1 MPKPVS
7 FTRSKKLGDIT
18 SDPDIQP
25 WKDDEQAKDKS
36 AQELQGNL
44 ERKIQSG
51 QDVTQSDI
59 FSGQTQIGGATS
71 KGYIP
76 ETPEAAKQLIR
87 EKAGF
92 DIDVDIELRESIHAE
107 YQGKKM
113 SLDVQEKPGVQ
124 AKEVAV
130 NISETPTDYTSDVRK
145 PVPSFNVTSE
155 GIVEPQVDRPIGIK
169 SKKPIG
175 IKGMDLAT
183 QKKAFRIAEELQS
196 LKIQRAAIVRD
207 INKKLYD
214 INYDADVLTRTD
226 VDKAISVSKGEGI
239 TVSEA
244 VLRNKQTATERVAE
258 AGDAFEQKE
267 DWKQTSAYD
276 YSPIEEGNEY
286 RDYEKHVRAER
297 FPMTTIEDR
306 IDATGT
312 RRFQEYPKGG
322 GYGGVTKPALQGKLE
337 LSGSGMRGGGVAG
350 LGHLQADLLEE
361 SIVPFKTTVVNN
373 VAQVPFA
380 VADYEMQAE
389 RILGKQAGK
398 QHMKDIKNPSFQ
410 TSADPK
416 APSAIVSAVK
426 DPDIAKTTPVAPIKE
441 GAAYEAL
448 LAKHRKIEAAAAE
461 FAIIRK
467 DVKDIYGSYSK
478 SNLEKYFKGEGLAS
492 SGAFRDVRSATIAGV
507 DLNKLNVQGLPA
519 VSKKMENR
527 LASQPGF
534 FEHESSITID
544 DPKEFASTGGGARLE
559 ETVKKIADTGQETD
573 TRYGSGHEVK
583 QEGPAGTKNPQV
595 VVPNPDAPDYNKM
608 EARREA
614 AYKKREISL
623 GGFKQIDDVKKAQ
636 KILSTPP
643 VGLSEGDVEIQKSL
657 KKAVAAAGSLKLVKN
672 LGTILNKSNP
682 ALNVLSML
690 PKKTYEDILKKS
702 GIIYKK
708 PQA

>member
-7 FTRSKKLGDIT
+7 FTRSKKFGDT

-36 AQELQGNL
+36 AQELQGDL
-44 ERKIQSG
+44 ERKIQGG

-59 FSGQTQIGGATS
+59 FSGQTQVGGSSSA
-71 KGYIP
+71 KGYKI
-76 ETPEAAKQLIR
+76 ESPEAGKQYLKEI
-87 EKAGF
+87 AGF
-92 DIDVDIELRESIHAE
+92 DIDMEIELRQSIADE
-107 YQGKKM
+107 LSGKQM
-113 SLDVQEKPGVQ
+113 EIDVRNKPGVQ
-124 AKEVAV
+124 KEEISPK
-130 NISETPTDYTSDVRK
+130 ISETKRTVLGSK
-145 PVPSFNVTSE
+145 
-155 GIVEPQVDRPIGIK
+155 DRPFIDENWVQDPETGDF
-169 SKKPIG
+169 KKVKGDDLTGKVSNLPNVIEG
-175 IKGMDLAT
+175 YKGMDLAKSK
-183 QKKAFRIAEELQS
+183 QAFRNAEELQS
-196 LKIQRAAIVRD
+196 LKIQRAGIVRQ
-207 INKKLYD
+207 INKEMYD

-226 VDKAISVSKGEGI
+226 VDAAISVSKGEGI
-239 TVSEA
+239 SVSEA
-244 VLRNKQTATERVAE
+244 VVRNKQTATERVAE
-258 AGDAFEQKE
+258 AGDAFEMKE

-276 YSPIEEGNEY
+276 YSLIEEGNKL
-286 RDYEKHVRAER
+286 RDYQEDVKQNR
-297 FPMTTIEDR
+297 FQMTNLEDR

-312 RRFQEYPKGG
+312 ASFKEYPKGG
-322 GYGGVTKPALQGKLE
+322 GRGGVVQPNLGGVTNRTSSSMQ
-337 LSGSGMRGGGVAG
+337 GGGVRG
-350 LGHLQADLLEE
+350 LGYKQADILSK
-361 SIVPFKTTVVNN
+361 SIVPFTPEIKDNI
-373 VAQVPFA
+373 ADLPFA
-380 VADYEMQAE
+380 MSDYESQAQ
-389 RILGKQAGK
+389 RILGKEAGK
-398 QHMKDIKNPSFQ
+398 QHMKDIVDDSIGKLPM
-410 TSADPK
+410 T
-416 APSAIVSAVK
+416 
-426 DPDIAKTTPVAPIKE
+426 DPDGPVRAGKDFD
-441 GAAYEAL
+441 AV
-448 LAKHRKIEAAAAE
+448 LARHRKIEAAASE
-461 FAIIRK
+461 FAMIRK
-467 DVKDIYGSYSK
+467 DVTDIFGSYNK
-478 SNLEKYFKGEGLAS
+478 SNLERYFQGKGLAS

-507 DLNKLNVQGLPA
+507 DLNKLGVQGLPA

-534 FEHESSITID
+534 FEHKSSITIY

-559 ETVKKIADTGQETD
+559 ETVQQIADTGQGID
-573 TRYGSGHEVK
+573 TRYGSGHDAK
-583 QEGPAGTKNPQV
+583 QEGPAGTNKPQV

-636 KILSTPP
+636 RILSTPP